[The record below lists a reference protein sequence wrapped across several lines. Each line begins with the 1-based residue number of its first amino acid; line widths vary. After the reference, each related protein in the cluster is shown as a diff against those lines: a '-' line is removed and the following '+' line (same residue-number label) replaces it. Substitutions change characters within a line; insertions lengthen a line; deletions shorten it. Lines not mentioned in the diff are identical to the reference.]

1 VKILFDECMPRPL
14 RRDLSGHEVMTV
26 REMGW
31 SGVENGDLLRLA
43 ETNFDVFI
51 TVDRNL
57 QYQQNLDG
65 YKIAMILLV
74 AQSNRLESL
83 QPLLPSIRKA
93 LETIKV
99 GDVVRIDG
107 DVEERI

>member
-1 VKILFDECMPRPL
+1 
-14 RRDLSGHEVMTV
+14 MTV

-57 QYQQNLDG
+57 QYQQNLHG

-74 AQSNRLESL
+74 ARSNRLESL
-83 QPLLPSIRKA
+83 QPLLPSILNA
-93 LETIKV
+93 LETIKI